1 MSTVFRVG
9 QQIDPSGFGM
19 AVIDVP
25 ALDPEQNISLIDKS
39 HLWEENVS
47 SPDTVYVRS
56 YVAADGNM
64 PNTTMNSFVITNSM
78 TSSTGDTRTYPLYYR
93 HKCRFHHY
101 TYGQATDKQIYIT
114 DSNGNTVK
122 STNYKVMVRRVLKNV
137 YSVDIHTSFMNS
149 ESSTYRVKYNRC
161 MADGSQLHA
170 GWVENLNSFP
180 LFNIGDPTL
189 YNDQYSS
196 VTSDITG
203 LTQVTVPPVPHHTDP
218 VNLIGVSF
226 LNAPTIVR
234 KEVLNSPSSYS
245 SGVIVTYTLVA
256 TGPTTFTIQRDKTRT
271 GTVSATYLQSTSTD
285 TWSASPHNFTIGVE
299 INSIL
304 GLSLLVVGDQYLTT
318 GDSSIFTASRSFYT
332 MIPTSYSTIHLSK
345 PHHVDVND
353 DWYLKVKNGQFRR
366 RMFSNGQVAPSGA
379 VGASLMEYSVPE
391 YQYQIWYT
399 AYGAPYV
406 GILNERADVLSEK
419 SLQLRNTPMFV
430 DQTRVFEN
438 PTDPGFPPSGIL
450 SIYINNE
457 YVPQSSIL
465 DWDAANGVVTVDRT
479 VTQRDGIAVSYV
491 YREDYVEYPGFAG
504 SGGVHP
510 TNPTTLNPFQPLD
523 LNPTPQHNYWMY
535 ASGVAA
541 YMFLRPFASIDEST
555 GVKTTLNTE
564 TLYHNTTGT
573 PVSPLDFNIGSV
585 SVGPNCRVSD
595 VKVTDV
601 RNRGGG
607 LSKIAVKD
615 LENVAKVQPETEFF
629 WDVGYFDGQAV
640 PTNGVIIVRV
650 PRYVLKSAGGRFN
663 EDEVRQK
670 VLKHMPLGG
679 YPIIEYV
686 DELGYEIILE
696 DGRYTLVDTFDGLL
710 TEG

>member
-9 QQIDPSGFGM
+9 QQIDASGFGM
-19 AVIDVP
+19 AVVDIPVLKPD
-25 ALDPEQNISLIDKS
+25 QNISLIDRS
-39 HLWEENVS
+39 NLWEENVS
-47 SPDTVYVRS
+47 SPDTVYIRS
-56 YVAADGNM
+56 YVENDGNM
-64 PNTTMNSFVITNSM
+64 PKTTMNSFLLTNSM
-78 TSSTGDTRTYPLYYR
+78 TTATGDTRIYPLYYR

-101 TYGQATDKQIYIT
+101 TYGQSTSKQIYIT
-114 DSNGNTVK
+114 DSKGATIK
-122 STNYKVMVRRVLKNV
+122 STNYKVFVRRVSKNV
-137 YSVDIHTSFMNS
+137 YSVEIHTSFTNNV
-149 ESSTYRVKYNRC
+149 SSQYAVKYNRC
-161 MADGSQLHA
+161 LADGSALHP
-170 GWVENLNSFP
+170 GWVENLNAFP
-180 LFNIGDPTL
+180 LFNSGDPTIN
-189 YNDQYSS
+189 NDQYSYI
-196 VTSDITG
+196 TSDVTG
-203 LTQVTVPPVPHHTDP
+203 LTQVTVPPVPSHTDV

-226 LNAPTIVR
+226 NNAPTIVR
-234 KEVLNSPSSYS
+234 PEVLNSPSSYS
-245 SGVIVTYTLVA
+245 SGVTVTYTLSA
-256 TGPTTFTIQRDKTRT
+256 TGPTTFTVKRDKTRT
-271 GTVSATYLQSTSTD
+271 GAVSATYLQSTTTD
-285 TWSASPHNFTIGVE
+285 TWGASPYNFTIGVE
-299 INSIL
+299 ISSIL
-304 GLSLLVVGDQYLTT
+304 GLSVLVVGDQYLTT
-318 GDSSIFTASRSFYT
+318 GDSASFTASKSYYV
-332 MIPTSYSTIHLSK
+332 MIPTAYSTIHLAK

-366 RMFSNGQVAPSGA
+366 RMYSNGQTAPSGA
-379 VGASLMEYSVPE
+379 IGAELMEYAVPE

-406 GILNERADVLSEK
+406 GIINERADVLSEK
-419 SLQLRNTPMFV
+419 SLQLRNSPLFV

-457 YVPQSSIL
+457 YVPQASIL
-465 DWDAANGVVTVDRT
+465 DWDSANGTVTVDRK

-510 TNPTTLNPFQPLD
+510 TNPTTLDPFQPLD

-535 ASGVAA
+535 ASGVVA
-541 YMFLRPFASIDEST
+541 YIFLRPFASIDEST
-555 GVKTTLNTE
+555 GTKTTLNTE
-564 TLYHNTTGT
+564 AIYHNTTGV
-573 PVSPLDFNIGSV
+573 PVSPLDFNLGSV
-585 SVGPNCRVSD
+585 SVGPNCRVTD

-607 LSKIAVKD
+607 LSKIGVKD
-615 LENVAKVQPETEFF
+615 LVNVEKVQPESEFF

-640 PTNGVIIVRV
+640 PTNGVIVVRI
-650 PRYVLKSAGGRFN
+650 PRAVLKSKGGRFN

-679 YPIIEYV
+679 YPIIEYI
-686 DELGYEIILE
+686 DELGSEIILE